1 MIAKF
6 NRRLRVVM
14 LAVGALFL
22 ILKLSVGS
30 AEDEKKSAKRDVYK
44 RQGSIMMGGAE

>member
-30 AEDEKKSAKRDVYK
+30 AEDEKKSAKRGENGFQTEEFDD
-44 RQGSIMMGGAE
+44 IW